1 MGNFM
6 QFLEANLLLVIL
18 ISIALTVFIVLLW
31 RNYDIDEIT
40 PTPPFVKFKR
50 KAKPSN
56 SSQQAS
62 INISGN
68 TMRGEN
74 KIGVRREN
82 TNVSDNKMNGKNEI
96 EVGSRPG
103 RKPKGAKKK

>member
-1 MGNFM
+1 MDNLL
-6 QFLEANLLLVIL
+6 QFLATNWLLVTL
-18 ISIALTVFIVLLW
+18 VSIALTILTVLLW

-50 KAKPSN
+50 KAKSTSN
-56 SSQQAS
+56 SHQAS

-68 TMRGEN
+68 IMWGEN
-74 KIGVRREN
+74 KINVRRDN
-82 TNVSDNKMNGKNEI
+82 TDVSDNKMKGKNEI
-96 EVGSRPG
+96 EVGAKPG